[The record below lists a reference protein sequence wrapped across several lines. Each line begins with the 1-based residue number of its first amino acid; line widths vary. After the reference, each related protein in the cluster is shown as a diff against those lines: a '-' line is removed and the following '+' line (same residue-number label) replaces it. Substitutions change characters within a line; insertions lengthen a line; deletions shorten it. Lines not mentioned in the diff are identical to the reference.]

1 MFFPAA
7 GGDFTFN
14 FGSFHFK
21 EIASKTWYHTVS
33 SHTLKELDV
42 SVWWNGNL
50 KNGF

>member
-42 SVWWNGNL
+42 SV
-50 KNGF
+50 